1 MRREAAGLEP
11 RLAPDALTQRR
22 ELAEMGGA
30 LDGAALEAEFLRGRV
45 VMDRRVGIVGLRM
58 QHLLRRA
65 PWSLQHAVAVGNFG
79 VEWFH
84 LGLSLKPCLARLL
97 NPDDPGNQAKMHI
110 RYEVCGD
117 SAGRGL

>member
-1 MRREAAGLEP
+1 GIAVMRREAAGLEP

-45 VMDRRVGIVGLRM
+45 VMDRRVGIVGLCM
-58 QHLLRRA
+58 QHLLRLPPR
-65 PWSLQHAVAVGNFG
+65 SSEHAVAVGNFG

-84 LGLSLKPCLARLL
+84 LGLSLKSCLASFLTQ
-97 NPDDPGNQAKMHI
+97 DDPGNQAKMHI
-110 RYEVCGD
+110 RYEICGD
-117 SAGRGL
+117 